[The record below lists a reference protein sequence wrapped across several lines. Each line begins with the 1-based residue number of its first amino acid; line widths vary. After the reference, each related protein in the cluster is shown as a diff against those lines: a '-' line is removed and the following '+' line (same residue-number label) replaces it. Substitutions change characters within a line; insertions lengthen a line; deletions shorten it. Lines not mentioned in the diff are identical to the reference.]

1 LVENWILPNRSE
13 TTELGKKT
21 EGILGVKHGVDGV
34 LGLMLLLFLFPH
46 QLAVIGAN
54 CKFI

>member
-1 LVENWILPNRSE
+1 LV
-13 TTELGKKT
+13 KKI

-34 LGLMLLLFLFPH
+34 LGLMLVLFLFPH
-46 QLAVIGAN
+46 QLAVIGAI